1 MRLTQ
6 VLAILLNFSSE
17 LTPPQF
23 RNVALQRQ
31 PTPIIN
37 PRRTEHFYSRDEVIT
52 MFAGN
57 EDALTDFS
65 DLPSYKSQGAE
76 TKAQRDRAVAKE
88 LKLKSWDPK
97 KLRSFIVCYFCGK
110 RRCIYSP
117 SDADFARGSAALKAK
132 LESLSDR
139 YSCGD
144 LIFGDEDDM
153 SKIIVQKLN
162 LTCESQIEPSY
173 YKNDGRTL
181 KLKPICV
188 HCGESESGA
197 AGSFLLGQEQLRQRN
212 LRVVTNA
219 YPFVSCAFRVARR
232 LSRGRRKINWKHER
246 SRHVQCNE

>member
-1 MRLTQ
+1 
-6 VLAILLNFSSE
+6 
-17 LTPPQF
+17 
-23 RNVALQRQ
+23 
-31 PTPIIN
+31 
-37 PRRTEHFYSRDEVIT
+37 

-212 LRVVTNA
+212 LTGCYKCLPICIMCLQSGKKVVKGKAKDNLEARAEQARANA
-219 YPFVSCAFRVARR
+219 TS
-232 LSRGRRKINWKHER
+232 N
-246 SRHVQCNE
+246 N